1 MSEPTE
7 KNNTKSFSWT
17 SCGMTDVGKSRKLN
31 EDSMLVRPDVGMWVV
46 ADGMGGHEAGD
57 VASQMVVSTLK
68 EIHLGSSL
76 EKYINDIEDALVGV
90 NKKLIEIANQGE
102 KPTTVGSTVVVM
114 LAYEKYCAFLWAGDS
129 RLYRIRDGQIV
140 QLTTDH
146 SQVQLYIEQGL
157 ISKEE
162 AESHPH
168 SNMITR
174 AVGATEEFVLDVD
187 MQEMKKADRY
197 LLCSDGLTKH
207 IPDLDFEKMLAK
219 GDVEKKC
226 HELIDLTLARGA
238 KDNVTAILIDI
249 E

>member
-1 MSEPTE
+1 MSDTT
-7 KNNTKSFSWT
+7 NQNDTKTFSWI
-17 SCGMTDVGKSRKLN
+17 SYGKTDVGKARKLN
-31 EDSMLVRPDVGMWVV
+31 EDSMLVRPDVGMWAV

-57 VASQMVVSTLK
+57 VASQMVVSTLN
-68 EIHLGSSL
+68 EIQLGSSL
-76 EKYINDIEDALVGV
+76 EKYINDIEDALVNV
-90 NKKLIEIANQGE
+90 NKKLIEIAHQGE
-102 KPTTVGSTVVVM
+102 KPTTCGSTVVVM

-129 RLYRIRDGQIV
+129 RLYRIRDNKII

-146 SQVQLYIEQGL
+146 SQVQLYVEQGL

-168 SNMITR
+168 ANMITR
-174 AVGATEEFVLDVD
+174 AVGATEDFVLDVD
-187 MQEMKKADRY
+187 MQEMAKGDRY

-226 HELIDLTLARGA
+226 SELIDLTLARGA
-238 KDNVTAILIDI
+238 KDNVTAVLVDI
-249 E
+249 T

>member
-146 SQVQLYIEQGL
+146 SQVQLYVEQGL

>member
-1 MSEPTE
+1 MSDKTNQ
-7 KNNTKSFSWT
+7 KDTKTFSWN
-17 SCGMTDVGKSRKLN
+17 SYGKTDVGKARKLN
-31 EDSMLVRPDVGMWVV
+31 EDSMLVRPDVGMWAV

-57 VASQMVVSTLK
+57 VASQMVVSTLN
-68 EIHLGSSL
+68 EIQLGSSL
-76 EKYINDIEDALVGV
+76 EKYINDIEDALVNV
-90 NKKLIEIANQGE
+90 NKKLIEIAHQGE
-102 KPTTVGSTVVVM
+102 KPTTCGSTVVVM

-129 RLYRIRDGQIV
+129 RLYRIRDNKII

-146 SQVQLYIEQGL
+146 SQVQLYVEQGL
-157 ISKEE
+157 ISKDE

-168 SNMITR
+168 ANMITR

-187 MQEMKKADRY
+187 MQEMNEGDRY

-226 HELIDLTLARGA
+226 NELIDLTLARGA
-238 KDNVTAILIDI
+238 KDNVTAVLVDI
-249 E
+249 T

>member
-1 MSEPTE
+1 MSDTT
-7 KNNTKSFSWT
+7 NQNDTKTFSWI
-17 SCGMTDVGKSRKLN
+17 SYGKTDVGKARKLN
-31 EDSMLVRPDVGMWVV
+31 EDSMLVRPDVGMWAV

-57 VASQMVVSTLK
+57 VASQMVVSTLN
-68 EIHLGSSL
+68 EIQLGSSL
-76 EKYINDIEDALVGV
+76 EKYINDIEDALVNV
-90 NKKLIEIANQGE
+90 NKKLIEIAHQGE
-102 KPTTVGSTVVVM
+102 KPTTCGSTVVVM

-129 RLYRIRDGQIV
+129 RLYRIRDNKII

-146 SQVQLYIEQGL
+146 SQVQLYVEQGL

-168 SNMITR
+168 ANMITR
-174 AVGATEEFVLDVD
+174 AVGATEDFVLDVD
-187 MQEMKKADRY
+187 MQEMAKGDRY

-226 HELIDLTLARGA
+226 NELIDLTLARGA
-238 KDNVTAILIDI
+238 KDNVTAVLVDI
-249 E
+249 T

>member
-1 MSEPTE
+1 MSDTTNQ
-7 KNNTKSFSWT
+7 NNTKTFSWN
-17 SCGMTDVGKSRKLN
+17 SCGKTDVGKARKLN

-57 VASQMVVSTLK
+57 VASQMVVSTLN
-68 EIHLGSSL
+68 EIQLGSSL
-76 EKYINDIEDALVGV
+76 EKYINDIEDALVNV
-90 NKKLIEIANQGE
+90 NKKLIEIAHQGE
-102 KPTTVGSTVVVM
+102 KPTTCGSTVVVM

-129 RLYRIRDGQIV
+129 RLYRIRDNKII

-146 SQVQLYIEQGL
+146 SQVQLYVEQGL

-168 SNMITR
+168 ANMITR

-187 MQEMKKADRY
+187 MQEMEKGDRY

-207 IPDLDFEKMLAK
+207 ISDLDFEKMLAK

-226 HELIDLTLARGA
+226 IELIDLTLARGA
-238 KDNVTAILIDI
+238 KDNVTAVLVDI
-249 E
+249 T

>member
-7 KNNTKSFSWT
+7 KNDTKSFSWT
-17 SCGMTDVGKSRKLN
+17 SYGMTDVGKSRKLN

-146 SQVQLYIEQGL
+146 SQVQLYVEQGL

>member
-76 EKYINDIEDALVGV
+76 EKYINNIEDALVGV

-129 RLYRIRDGQIV
+129 RLYRIRDGQIT

-146 SQVQLYIEQGL
+146 SQVQLYVEQGL
-157 ISKEE
+157 ISKDE

>member
-1 MSEPTE
+1 MSDTTDQ
-7 KNNTKSFSWT
+7 NDTKTFSWI
-17 SCGMTDVGKSRKLN
+17 SYGKTDVGKARKLN
-31 EDSMLVRPDVGMWVV
+31 EDSMLVRPDVGMWAV

-57 VASQMVVSTLK
+57 VASQMVVSTLN
-68 EIHLGSSL
+68 EIQLGSSL
-76 EKYINDIEDALVGV
+76 EKYINDIEDALVNV
-90 NKKLIEIANQGE
+90 NKKLIEIAHRGE
-102 KPTTVGSTVVVM
+102 KPTTCGSTVVVM

-129 RLYRIRDGQIV
+129 RLYRIRDNKII

-146 SQVQLYIEQGL
+146 SQVQLYVEQGL

-168 SNMITR
+168 ANMITR
-174 AVGATEEFVLDVD
+174 AVGATEDFVLAVD
-187 MQEMKKADRY
+187 MQEMAKGDRY

-226 HELIDLTLARGA
+226 SELIDLTLARGA
-238 KDNVTAILIDI
+238 KDNVTAVLVDI
-249 E
+249 T

>member
-17 SCGMTDVGKSRKLN
+17 SHGMTDVGKSRKLN

-146 SQVQLYIEQGL
+146 SQVQLYVEQGL

-238 KDNVTAILIDI
+238 KDNVTAILVDI

>member
-1 MSEPTE
+1 MSDSTE
-7 KNNTKSFSWT
+7 KNNTKSFSWA
-17 SCGMTDVGKSRKLN
+17 SCGKTDVGKARKLN
-31 EDSMLVRPDVGMWVV
+31 EDSMLVRSEAGMWVV

-57 VASQMVVSTLK
+57 VASQMVVNTLK
-68 EIHLGSSL
+68 EVPEGISL
-76 EKYINDIEDALVGV
+76 EKYIDDIEDTLIGV

-102 KPTTVGSTVVVM
+102 KPTTIGSTVVVM
-114 LAYEKYCAFLWAGDS
+114 LAYEKFCAFIWAGDS
-129 RLYRIRDGQIV
+129 RLYRHRNGKLV

-146 SQVQLYIEQGL
+146 SQVQSYVEKGL
-157 ISKEE
+157 ITKEE
-162 AESHPH
+162 AENHPQ

-174 AVGATEEFVLDVD
+174 AVGASENLILDVD
-187 MQEMKKADRY
+187 IQEMEKGDRY

-207 IPDLDFEKMLAK
+207 ITDLDFEKILTK

-226 HELIDLTLARGA
+226 NELIDLTLARGA

>member
-7 KNNTKSFSWT
+7 KNDTKSFSWT

-146 SQVQLYIEQGL
+146 SQVQLYVEQGL

>member
-1 MSEPTE
+1 MSDTTE
-7 KNNTKSFSWT
+7 KNDTKSFSWT
-17 SCGMTDVGKSRKLN
+17 SHGRTDVGKVRKLK

-57 VASQMVVSTLK
+57 VASQMVVNTLK
-68 EIHLGSSL
+68 EIQLGQSL

-90 NKKLIEIANQGE
+90 NKKLTEIANQGE
-102 KPTTVGSTVVVM
+102 KPTTCGSTVVVM

-129 RLYRIRDGQIV
+129 RLYRIRDSKII
-140 QLTTDH
+140 QLTIDH
-146 SQVQLYIEQGL
+146 SQVQLYVEQGL
-157 ISKEE
+157 ISRDE

-187 MQEMKKADRY
+187 MQEMKKGDRY

-207 IPDLDFEKMLAK
+207 IPDIDFEKMLAK

-226 HELIDLTLARGA
+226 NELIDLTLARGA
-238 KDNVTAILIDI
+238 KDNVTAILVDI

>member
-1 MSEPTE
+1 MSDTTE
-7 KNNTKSFSWT
+7 KNDTKSFSWT
-17 SCGMTDVGKSRKLN
+17 SRGRTDVGKVRKLN

-57 VASQMVVSTLK
+57 VASQMVVNTLK
-68 EIHLGSSL
+68 EIQLGQSL

-102 KPTTVGSTVVVM
+102 KPTTCGSTVVVM

-129 RLYRIRDGQIV
+129 RLYRIRDSKII
-140 QLTTDH
+140 QLTIDH
-146 SQVQLYIEQGL
+146 SQVQLYVEQGL
-157 ISKEE
+157 ISRDE

-187 MQEMKKADRY
+187 MQEMKKGDRY

-207 IPDLDFEKMLAK
+207 IPDIDFEKMLAK

-226 HELIDLTLARGA
+226 NELIDLTLARGA
-238 KDNVTAILIDI
+238 KDNVTAILVDI

>member
-1 MSEPTE
+1 MSDTT
-7 KNNTKSFSWT
+7 NQNDTKTFSWI
-17 SCGMTDVGKSRKLN
+17 SYGKTDVGKARKLN

-57 VASQMVVSTLK
+57 VASQMVVSTLN
-68 EIHLGSSL
+68 EIQLGSSL
-76 EKYINDIEDALVGV
+76 EKYINDIEDALVNV
-90 NKKLIEIANQGE
+90 NKKLIEIAHQGE
-102 KPTTVGSTVVVM
+102 KPTTCGSTVVVM

-129 RLYRIRDGQIV
+129 RLYRIRDNKII

-146 SQVQLYIEQGL
+146 SQVQLYVEQGL

-168 SNMITR
+168 ANMITR
-174 AVGATEEFVLDVD
+174 AVGATEDFVLDVD
-187 MQEMKKADRY
+187 MQEMEKGDRY

-226 HELIDLTLARGA
+226 IELIDLTLARGA
-238 KDNVTAILIDI
+238 KDNVTAVLVDI
-249 E
+249 T

>member
-1 MSEPTE
+1 MSDTTN
-7 KNNTKSFSWT
+7 KNDTKSFSWI
-17 SCGMTDVGKSRKLN
+17 SYGRTDVGKSRKLN

-57 VASQMVVSTLK
+57 VASQMVVSTLN
-68 EIHLGSSL
+68 EIQLGSSL
-76 EKYINDIEDALVGV
+76 EKYINDIEDALVNV
-90 NKKLIEIANQGE
+90 NKKLIEIAHRGE
-102 KPTTVGSTVVVM
+102 NPTTCGSTVVVM

-129 RLYRIRDGQIV
+129 RLYRIRDNKII

-146 SQVQLYIEQGL
+146 SQVQLYVEQGL

-168 SNMITR
+168 ANMITR
-174 AVGATEEFVLDVD
+174 AVGATEDFVLDVD
-187 MQEMKKADRY
+187 MQEMNEGDRY

-226 HELIDLTLARGA
+226 SELIDLTLARGA
-238 KDNVTAILIDI
+238 KDNVTAVLVDI
-249 E
+249 T

>member
-1 MSEPTE
+1 MSDSTE

-17 SCGMTDVGKSRKLN
+17 SCGKTNVGKARKLN
-31 EDSMLVRPDVGMWVV
+31 EDSMLVKPEAGMWVV

-57 VASQMVVSTLK
+57 VASQMVVNTLK
-68 EIHLGSSL
+68 KVPEGISL
-76 EKYINDIEDALVGV
+76 ERYIDDIEDALIGV

-102 KPTTVGSTVVVM
+102 KPTTIGSTVVVM
-114 LAYEKYCAFLWAGDS
+114 LAYEKFCAFMWAGDS
-129 RLYRIRDGQIV
+129 RLYRHRNGELV

-146 SQVQLYIEQGL
+146 SQVQLYVEKGL
-157 ISKEE
+157 ITKEE
-162 AESHPH
+162 AESHPQ

-174 AVGATEEFVLDVD
+174 AVGASENLVLDVD
-187 MQEMKKADRY
+187 MQEMEKGDRY

-207 IPDLDFEKMLAK
+207 ITDLDFENILAK
-219 GDVEKKC
+219 GDIEKKC
-226 HELIDLTLARGA
+226 NELIDLTLARGA

>member
-1 MSEPTE
+1 MSDTT
-7 KNNTKSFSWT
+7 NQNDTKTFSWI
-17 SCGMTDVGKSRKLN
+17 SYGKTDVGKARKLN
-31 EDSMLVRPDVGMWVV
+31 EDSMLVRPDVGMWAV

-57 VASQMVVSTLK
+57 VASQMVVSTLN
-68 EIHLGSSL
+68 EIQLGSSL
-76 EKYINDIEDALVGV
+76 EKYINDIEDALVNV
-90 NKKLIEIANQGE
+90 NKKLIEIAHQGE
-102 KPTTVGSTVVVM
+102 KPTTCGSTVVVM

-129 RLYRIRDGQIV
+129 RLYRIRDNKII

-146 SQVQLYIEQGL
+146 SQVQLYVEQGL

-168 SNMITR
+168 ANMITR
-174 AVGATEEFVLDVD
+174 AVGATEDFVLDVD
-187 MQEMKKADRY
+187 MQEMEKGDRY

-226 HELIDLTLARGA
+226 NELIDLTLARGA
-238 KDNVTAILIDI
+238 KDNVTAVLVDI
-249 E
+249 T